1 MAPNAGQ
8 SAVTVYP
15 VTNYS
20 FGSKPHKQEKDHNVA
35 ERMARLKSNYDRDG
49 MRRSVDGVLLVH
61 EHNHPH
67 VLLLQYGMHFFK
79 LPGGRLKPGEDAVTG
94 LRRKLADAHPPVSPL
109 LLRCAECVAL
119 PQSMTSTP
127 PFPFPS
133 PPPLCAWDSEVQ
145 ECKKLFLVPLAERS
159 MFAVPRNVKL
169 VAVPLF
175 ELYDNVPRY
184 GPVISAIPAMLSRY
198 RVNVVSQLPLL
209 GTVNTL
215 PQPPM
220 APQQQQQQQQHQQ
233 YQQMQ

>member
-79 LPGGRLKPGEDAVTG
+79 LPGGRLKPGEDEVEG
-94 LRRKLADAHPPVSPL
+94 LRRKLTNTLSPVNPL
-109 LLRCAECVAL
+109 LVTPWDIGECMGVAWR
-119 PQSMTSTP
+119 PNFDTIFYPYVP
-127 PFPFPS
+127 PHITQPK
-133 PPPLCAWDSEVQ
+133 